1 MLDRTATTQT
11 EADRKPFSG
20 AIIFPTAEAMM
31 EAMFGPPQHD
41 HHVKALRQHE
51 ALKERTAWLD
61 AADARLAAATQQI
74 IARMRAGR
82 SS

>member
-1 MLDRTATTQT
+1 MLDRTAQT

-20 AIIFPTAEAMM
+20 AVIFPTAEAML
-31 EAMFGPPQHD
+31 EAMFGPAQHD
-41 HHVKALRQHE
+41 CHVSAFRRHQTM
-51 ALKERTAWLD
+51 KERAAWLD

-74 IARMRAGR
+74 IDRMRAGR